1 VIGFHFRGARF
12 LGFLALLFG
21 FACCSSLEATIRY
34 EVSLAH
40 PEQHLFHVT
49 MTIPDVADEVLIQI
63 PAWNALYQIRD
74 FSSHIQQV
82 EVRQGPAQPGS
93 HAATDGL
100 TPSIEKIDKQTWHIP
115 GNGTVV
121 VRYAIYWDET
131 GPFATQLNR
140 EHAFINPAMIL
151 MYVPERRSEQVHFGL
166 DDIPQD
172 WMGEGPGIQQDEQMG
187 RARQFSS
194 TFPNY
199 DSLADAPVEMGK
211 FEEFQLP
218 GMSPEIWIVIHGDN
232 YKKKQ
237 VEAELKRICEYELKL
252 MGKAPYAR
260 YTFVLH
266 IGKAAAGA
274 GGGMEHADSTAI
286 SVPSGDSL
294 PGIAAHEF
302 FHLWNVKR
310 IRPATLYPVDYTK
323 EQYTRALWFAEGVTS
338 TYGSYTME
346 RSGLWTKQ
354 QLYHDLSEQITELE
368 ARPANRWQ
376 SAEQSSLDAW
386 LEKYPLYENP
396 EFSVSYY
403 TKGQILGVLLD
414 ILIRD
419 RTENQKSLD
428 DVLREMNNDF
438 GVPGKPYRDS
448 LDVQLTAEKVAGGSF
463 EDFFKHY
470 VAGASLLPYQAIFP
484 LAGLELR
491 QTTRQHAA
499 LGFAAEGAPK
509 GPLVVRTV
517 DTNSAAAE
525 AGLQTGDLIVKWN
538 GGEPPRRSNDWLR
551 QHKAGEL
558 LHLVVRREGAELKID
573 FLLSEITETFYD
585 LAEDSHA
592 GDKARHIREGLL
604 HGVTDAPTMH
614 AAN

>member
-1 VIGFHFRGARF
+1 MIDFHFRGARF
-12 LGFLALLFG
+12 FGLLSVLLG
-21 FACCSSLEATIRY
+21 FACCSSLQATIRY
-34 EVSLAH
+34 DVSLAH

-49 MTIPDVADEVLIQI
+49 MTIPDVDNEILIQI

-82 EVRQGPAQPGS
+82 EVRQAATQPGS
-93 HAATDGL
+93 RPPSDTA
-100 TPSIEKIDKQTWHIP
+100 PSIEKIDKQTWRIT
-115 GNGTVV
+115 GNGTIV
-121 VRYAIYWDET
+121 VRYATYWDEP

-151 MYVPERRSEQVHFGL
+151 MYVPGRRSEQVQLGFM
-166 DDIPQD
+166 DVPDFWD
-172 WMGEGPGIQQDEQMG
+172 GEGPGIQGDERVD
-187 RARQFSS
+187 RARRLSS
-194 TFPNY
+194 DFPNY
-199 DSLADAPVEMGK
+199 DALADAPIEIGK
-211 FEEFQLP
+211 FDEFQLP
-218 GMSPEIWIVIHGDN
+218 GMSPEIWVVIHGDN
-232 YKKKQ
+232 YKKRQ
-237 VEAELKRICEYELKL
+237 VETELKRICEYELKL
-252 MGKAPYAR
+252 MGKAPYWR

-266 IGKAAAGA
+266 IGKGAAGA

-294 PGIAAHEF
+294 PGVAAHEF

-310 IRPATLYPVDYTK
+310 IRAATLYPVDYTK

-338 TYGSYTME
+338 TYGSYTLE
-346 RSGLWTKQ
+346 RSGLWSKQ

-386 LEKYPLYENP
+386 LEKYPLYESP

-419 RTENQKSLD
+419 RTDNQKSLD
-428 DVLREMNNDF
+428 DVMRQMNEDF
-438 GVPGKPYRDS
+438 GLTGKPYRDS

-463 EDFFKHY
+463 EDFFKNY
-470 VAGASLLPYQAIFP
+470 VAGANALPYQAIFP

-509 GPLVVRTV
+509 GPLVVRSV
-517 DTNSAAAE
+517 DANSAAAE
-525 AGLQTGDLIVKWN
+525 AGLQSGDFILKWN
-538 GGEPPRRSNDWLR
+538 GGDPPRHSNDWLR

-558 LHLVVRREGAELKID
+558 LHLVVRREGTELKID
-573 FLLSEITETFYD
+573 FHLGEITETFYD
-585 LAEDSHA
+585 LVEDSHV

-604 HGVTDAPTMH
+604 HGVTDAATIH

>member
-1 VIGFHFRGARF
+1 VIVSLFWGPRF
-12 LGFLALLFG
+12 FAFLTLLVG
-21 FACCSSLEATIRY
+21 FAWCPSLQATIRY
-34 EVSLAH
+34 EVSLAR

-49 MTIPDVADEVLIQI
+49 MTIPNVADEVTIQI

-82 EVRQGPAQPGS
+82 EVRQAASQPGS
-93 HAATDGL
+93 HAPTDAA
-100 TPSIEKIDKQTWHIP
+100 TPSIEKIDKQTWHIT

-121 VRYAIYWDET
+121 VRYATYWDEP

-151 MYVPERRSEQVHFGL
+151 MYVPQRRSEQVQLVFV
-166 DDIPQD
+166 DIPGVWQ
-172 WMGEGPGIQQDEQMG
+172 GGGPGVQMLESMG
-187 RARQFSS
+187 AFRAFGSE
-194 TFPNY
+194 FPNY
-199 DSLADAPVEMGK
+199 DALADAPIEAGK
-211 FEEFQLP
+211 YEEFQLP
-218 GMSPEIWIVIHGDN
+218 GISPEIRVIIHGDN

-237 VEAELKRICEYELKL
+237 VETELKRICEYEIKL
-252 MGKAPYAR
+252 MGKAPYPR

-286 SVPSGDSL
+286 FVQSEDSL
-294 PGIAAHEF
+294 PGVAAHEF

-310 IRPATLYPVDYTK
+310 IRPVTLYPVDYTK

-338 TYGSYTME
+338 TYGSYTLA
-346 RSGLWTKQ
+346 RSGLWSKQ

-368 ARPANRWQ
+368 GRPANRWQ

-396 EFSVSYY
+396 EYSVSYY
-403 TKGQILGVLLD
+403 TKGQVLGVLLD

-419 RTENQKSLD
+419 RTDNQKSLD
-428 DVLREMNNDF
+428 DVMREMNNDF
-438 GVPGKPYRDS
+438 GVTGKSYRDS

-463 EDFFKHY
+463 EDFFKNY
-470 VAGASLLPYQAIFP
+470 VAAANALPYQAIFP

-509 GPLVVRTV
+509 GPLVVRSV
-517 DTNSAAAE
+517 DANSAAAG
-525 AGLQTGDLIVKWN
+525 AGLQSGDFILKWN
-538 GGEPPRRSNDWLR
+538 GVDPPRRSNDWLH

-558 LHLVVRREGAELKID
+558 LHLAVRREGTELKID
-573 FLLSEITETFYD
+573 FHLGEITETFYD
-585 LAEDSHA
+585 LAEDSRA
-592 GDKARHIREGLL
+592 GGKARHIREGLL
-604 HGVTDAPTMH
+604 HGVTDVPTVH